1 MPAYE
6 DFLLDADGDLLIQ
19 DGDFVI
25 GLSDEDHMQDLI
37 ESFVGWWKEF
47 PAVGVG
53 IKQFQASAGQ
63 EQVIER
69 NIKLQL
75 QSDGYDIAIVR
86 VTATSD
92 SKFNIQIDG
101 TRY

>member
-1 MPAYE
+1 MPAYQ

-19 DGDFVI
+19 NGDFII

-37 ESFVGWWKEF
+37 ESFVGWWKEY

-53 IKQFQASAGQ
+53 IKQYQASAGQ

-75 QSDGYDIAIVR
+75 QGDGYDIAIVR
-86 VTATSD
+86 VTSTSD

>member
-1 MPAYE
+1 MPAYQ

-19 DGDFVI
+19 NGDFVI

-37 ESFVGWWKEF
+37 ESFVGWWKEY

-53 IKQFQASAGQ
+53 IKQYQASAGQ

-75 QSDGYDIAIVR
+75 QGDGYDIAIVR
-86 VTATSD
+86 VTSTSD

>member
-86 VTATSD
+86 VTSTSD

-101 TRY
+101 TRN

>member
-25 GLSDEDHMQDLI
+25 SLSDEDHMQDLI

>member
-75 QSDGYDIAIVR
+75 QGDGYDIAIVR
-86 VTATSD
+86 VTLTSD

>member
-1 MPAYE
+1 MPAYQ

-19 DGDFVI
+19 NGDFVI

-37 ESFVGWWKEF
+37 ESFVGWWKEY

-53 IKQFQASAGQ
+53 IKQYQASSGQ

-75 QSDGYDIAIVR
+75 QGDGYDIAIVR
-86 VTATSD
+86 VTSTSD

>member
-1 MPAYE
+1 MPAYQ

-19 DGDFVI
+19 NGDFVI

-37 ESFVGWWKEF
+37 ESFVGWWKEY

-53 IKQFQASAGQ
+53 IKQYQASAGQ

-75 QSDGYDIAIVR
+75 QGDGYDIAIVR
-86 VTATSD
+86 VTPTSD